1 MSSWKTEGGN
11 KINNIVNTQVDIT
24 NKYFSTDPTLAI
36 NDREGIYYFRE
47 NSATVLGVGTKNP
60 YSRLSFGDYRINNY
74 QNNILK
80 SESLVNTPSVAF
92 SEKSDGTNATGV
104 SFYYNRAGTGESRG
118 LRFTVNNNE
127 NGTIFNSSLEPQAV
141 SNENTL
147 MLMTNDGNINSV
159 FVNTTSSNFPNPK
172 NGLEVN
178 GEIRGTNGL
187 ILKALDSANIDRQA
201 GLIFYDVKEKNIKW
215 CTGSG
220 DDIKTVVASG
230 ESGFVIDTSKYDA
243 SFALVE
249 NTQTQTAVLA
259 FKDMAF
265 AIGNGEMISN
275 RFIGTNPLNNT
286 YIRENLPAFTI
297 VGQTVGDSNYNA
309 NMMLSHIDYMDG
321 SPILSGTSVS
331 DISLNG
337 VMYLLNNLA
346 IDVYNP
352 LSVIDVSKNHVPF
365 LNIGSKN
372 TNYNNSVVIGCD
384 IRGSLQSFY
393 FGENIT
399 NNIKE
404 NKFNLCFGKNLTIN
418 DENCHYNLIY
428 GENNNINLKNNN
440 YNLVFGNNLNI
451 ENDVSNC
458 LIMGYGGTARVG
470 DLIKYFENGY
480 TSEIFGLKSGGVMY
494 VNKKLHIGNVDNDT
508 ILNIYYTNFTN
519 KIGLNLNGDS
529 GIAKPQLN
537 MVNSA
542 NGLNIETN
550 NNNNSYY
557 SLSVN
562 NSTNN
567 LVIVKNDGLT
577 GIGISEPESLLHL
590 SKENGCTFLIENS
603 NGDFSNQN
611 QSIEFRTTY
620 GTSGFIHQKGEDL
633 RVGTTG
639 SSGTIKFYTNENTSG
654 YVEQNNSAETSP
666 IIKTT
671 YTQNDDKPKMVIL
684 NNGNIGVGLENPLA
698 KLHITHSDS
707 QNEDTISLRTEG
719 IIRTY
724 AFDGDNEIRADLTN
738 HTTGGK
744 LLLYRGSN
752 STNVVKTKF
761 TAESQENS
769 FINNSG
775 KFGIGTDTPLY
786 KLDVSG
792 DLIISGEANNLYFN
806 NQNTSINSVNNNLTF
821 KTGNQ
826 SRISID
832 EFGETF
838 IDGILAI
845 ETLKIKGNIFDSA
858 AASSWTSTSSTHP
871 SVNVNF
877 NVGINNENTSETYK
891 NFKPYFALDVN
902 GNIRSNNMFFGSNNL
917 KVIPEYFNT
926 DVYQDVDLD
935 SFYYGIYT
943 VQELST
949 NNNYPAWKLFD
960 GDEDTEC
967 VLNDNSIAETT
978 YIDTGLDDDNNLEDI
993 QKTINGAYF
1002 DIILT
1007 KKWAIKKYSISY
1019 NSDISDNELLPKSWY
1034 LLGKTHLDDDN
1045 TIDQTE
1051 NKWKLIDFKNETTSW
1066 SLTNETFE
1074 KVFDLGEYPYKN
1086 ERYLRFRMLINESYS
1101 DSAEADDTSNFEV
1114 HMTSFQ
1120 LYGET
1125 EELDVSNCS
1134 FIQSTFSESNIN
1146 AINMHLNLQP
1156 FGNNVGIRNKTPQVI
1171 LDINDTGA
1179 IRLPIG
1185 TEQQGVD
1192 VATIVGDKKGYL
1204 RYNTTK
1210 NQFEGYYGNIWRG
1223 LGGLIDTDQ
1232 DTFIETELN
1241 PDEDTLRFFTAGIEK
1256 MNIDGFGNFDISAN
1270 IIDISFNHMNFNS
1283 KINIDISNNLNIL
1296 NDLSANF
1303 VKSRKILLDD
1313 RMLRKGEVIK
1323 ATHPE
1328 DDDEDLF
1335 VLNSL
1340 NAIFDVK
1347 FDSDDDADLHE
1358 YLIDEVPYP
1367 TLKLHAGTVIQFN
1380 LDLVDN
1386 SFNIFEGGEQNTTGI
1401 TPSGLVHVNSSGVV
1415 LNGIDANEKIN
1426 GTLYWHVPINTTKTY
1441 RYQSSKKNEYK
1452 GDIIILPVPQDVSN
1466 NYIKTVGLNTLDMSA
1481 NYANIVEIS
1490 NNILYTKTV
1499 DTVDISV
1506 NNLFINNHVGMF
1518 TDNPTVVFE
1527 INSEIAMRIPS
1538 GPESNRE
1545 TGIITGRSGY
1555 LRYNTTSSQ
1564 FEGYDGANWS
1574 GLGGV
1579 ISVDQETHIIAQ
1591 DTTDGLENIGSLIFT
1606 VDNKEVVRV
1615 MGGPPG
1621 GDRFIGINN
1630 TSPNV
1635 ILDIIDTGAIRL
1647 PAGTTTEGSN
1657 ITTNNLGGYIRY
1669 NTQKSEFEGYDG
1681 TNWFSFGSNLSKNID
1696 TDMDTYIATEET
1708 TDDDILRFYT
1718 EGTQKMTLNNT
1729 GDIQLTGNFTS
1740 QKNVNSDK
1748 TFTNYLK
1755 VGDNLIRNADI
1766 IKETNPEDDDDDFI
1780 KLQSLHGYF
1789 DVTFD
1794 TDLNEY
1800 NFNDTPMPTIYAYPG
1815 SILQFNLN
1823 TGSEPLKIFKG
1834 SESNT
1839 SGTDVIGIVHIADD
1853 KTVQSG
1859 DVDDVST
1866 GTLFWHVPYDAIGN
1880 YRYQSQVTN
1889 GYKGDIIILP
1899 HISDISNNDIKTN
1912 HLIVHG
1918 DLSGNDAYLHDVS
1931 VNRLWIG
1938 NVEMLGYIP
1947 GNISNPNGICEIV
1960 GDLVVR
1966 GFTKTQNGRFE
1977 IVDIS
1982 NINLHE
1988 QINLNYTNSTASNNQ
2003 GIIVNGDS
2011 GSNPQMSMEGSTNGI
2026 KLETNNNSASNYAL
2040 NIENNS
2046 NSLLHIQNDGYIGI
2060 GTNSPLSTLDVV
2072 GQVQIKRQA
2081 GQAITNNDSNFGL
2094 DDYYLLIGHDEYAN
2108 DARRLIGFGY
2118 MRNTQLGAERFPN
2131 AYIGTI
2137 TQDNT
2142 QGEYSDIIFGTKSN
2156 NSYTTRPTEKLRITH
2171 DGNVGI
2177 GTDLPTAKLQVNG
2190 AIKIKQSSRL
2200 VHDSSNYDNGIIF
2213 ENPDDVHSYYMGYE
2227 TSGYFTMGQFH
2238 PGETPKYNEFFR
2250 AHGPNIFLNPDNDGN
2265 VAIGY
2270 TTARNKLDVNGGITC
2285 GKIFTDAS
2293 TLSNNS
2299 HSWIFECPRPGT
2311 TSGGAIHFINGE
2323 NRSTDGGESTYTI
2336 RNDSGNLRLGNANY
2350 ITSIEGTEIRLNG
2363 DTDGGTK
2370 ILTYDS
2376 TNHSDITG
2384 LVPGTTGGTLIEV
2397 MKDSHLVVGLRG
2409 NDNDDSFNI
2418 ISRINN
2424 STYTNSVA
2432 TFKANGNV
2440 GFGTKTPLQRLHI
2453 NGSILFGDGTPNGY
2467 LQSGS
2472 WAIGLSAA
2480 NGGIASDDNI
2490 GTASNGFTGM
2500 RIVSHRSDGNDYS
2513 TDISAYSQ
2521 NMEFYTH
2528 YNYGGS
2534 TQYKPRLT
2542 IRYDGNISI
2551 GTTDATEIL
2560 TVKSND
2566 DAIIKVINGS
2576 ANKECGIEFINN
2588 SSSITYGGDAY
2599 IDWKVYTGGNAGEGF
2614 AISKNSS
2621 HVAPS
2626 TVYSLDPVFLIYSN
2640 VTSDK
2645 VGTADL
2651 NCGLRIQGYRTNPY
2665 SSGTGITYN
2674 TGGNANSNLYAG
2686 IHTSTDSNLYANFK
2700 DYNQNLVAQKAG
2712 LQSDY
2717 AVLGSAF
2724 IIPSDKRIKTD
2735 IEEVPDNLSL
2745 QKLRDISCC
2754 YYGYIDKLNRGF
2766 DKTIGFIAQQV
2777 KEHMP
2782 MAVSTHVDFIPNELR
2797 SIENPQWTQVEDI
2810 DISTNYILTIP
2821 DLRDVS
2827 DNTIFKFY
2835 VTDDLS
2841 GTEIPIETKKL
2852 PNNKFMFKHNWKHVF
2867 LHGEEIRDFHKLD
2880 KQKLFALNFSA
2891 TQEIDK
2897 IQCSE
2902 KQRLD
2907 EAYGKIHEL
2916 EEKNKTLENTLEQ
2929 VLKRLTELENK

>member
-11 KINNIVNTQVDIT
+11 KFNNIVNTKVDIA
-24 NKYFSTDPTLAI
+24 NKYFSTDPTLAV
-36 NDREGIYYFRE
+36 NDREGIYYFKE

-60 YSRLSFGDYRINNY
+60 YSRLSFGDYKINNY

-80 SESLVNTPSVAF
+80 SESLVNTPSIAF
-92 SEKSDGTNATGV
+92 SEKSDGTNATGL
-104 SFYYNRAGTGESRG
+104 SFYYNKAGTGESRG
-118 LRFTVNNNE
+118 LRFTINNNQ
-127 NGTIFNSSLEPQAV
+127 NGTIFNSSLEPQAI

-147 MLMTNDGNINSV
+147 MLMSNDGNINSV
-159 FVNTTSSNFPNPK
+159 FINTISSNFPNPK

-178 GEIRGTNGL
+178 GEIRGTEGL
-187 ILKALDSANIDRQA
+187 ILKPQDSSNIDRQA
-201 GLIFYDVKEKNIKW
+201 GLIFYDEKEKSIKW

-230 ESGFVIDTSKYDA
+230 DSGFVIDTSKYDA

-275 RFIGTNPLNNT
+275 RFIGTNPINNT

-297 VGQTVGDSNYNA
+297 IGQTVGDNNYNA

-337 VMYLLNNLA
+337 VIYLLNNLA

-372 TNYNNSVVIGCD
+372 INCNNSIVIGCD
-384 IRGSLQSFY
+384 ISGSLQSFY

-399 NNIKE
+399 NNIE
-404 NKFNLCFGKNLTIN
+404 QNKFNLCFGQDLVIN
-418 DENCHYNLIY
+418 DENCEHNLIF
-428 GENNNINLKNNN
+428 GSNNNINLKNNN

-458 LIMGYGGTARVG
+458 LIMGYSGTARVG

-480 TSEIFGLKSGGVMY
+480 TNEVFGLKSGGIMY
-494 VNKKLHIGNVDNDT
+494 VNKKLHIGSVNNDV
-508 ILNIYYTNFTN
+508 ILNINYTNFTN
-519 KIGLNLNGDS
+519 KIGINLTGDS
-529 GIAKPQLN
+529 GIAKPQFN
-537 MVNSA
+537 MINSS

-550 NNNNSYY
+550 NNNSSYY
-557 SLSVN
+557 SFSLN
-562 NSTNN
+562 NN
-567 LVIVKNDGLT
+567 LNNLLIVKNNGYMGL
-577 GIGISEPESLLHL
+577 GISEPESLLHL
-590 SKENGCTFLIENS
+590 SKENGCTFFMENS

-611 QSIEFRTTY
+611 QSIEFRTTF

-633 RVGTTG
+633 RMGTTG

-654 YVEQNNSAETSP
+654 YIEQNNSAETSP

-671 YTQNDDKPKMVIL
+671 YTQNDDKPKMIIL
-684 NNGNIGVGLENPLA
+684 NNGNIGIGLENPLA

-707 QNEDTISLRTEG
+707 QNEDTVSLRTEG

-724 AFDGDNEIRADLTN
+724 AFNGDDDIRADLTN
-738 HTTGGK
+738 HNTGGK

-752 STNVVKTKF
+752 TTNVVKTKF
-761 TAESQENS
+761 SAESQENS

-792 DLIISGEANNLYFN
+792 DLIISGESNNLYFN

-821 KTGNQ
+821 KTSNKT
-826 SRISID
+826 RISID

-838 IDGILAI
+838 IDGILSI
-845 ETLKIKGNIFDSA
+845 EKLKIEGNVFDSA
-858 AASSWTSTSSTHP
+858 AASSWTSTSSVYP

-877 NVGINNENTSETYK
+877 NVGINNENTSNTFY
-891 NFKPYFALDVN
+891 NFKPYFPLDIN
-902 GNIRSNNMFFGSNNL
+902 GSIRTSNVFFGSNNL
-917 KVIPEYFNT
+917 KIIPEYFNT
-926 DVYQDVDLD
+926 DVYQDTDLD
-935 SFYYGIYT
+935 SFYYGIYSI
-943 VQELST
+943 QELKSA
-949 NNNYPAWKLFD
+949 NNFPAWQLFD
-960 GDEDTEC
+960 GDDDTLC
-967 VLNDNSIAETT
+967 ILNGDSIVEFT
-978 YIDTGLDDDNNLEDI
+978 YIETGLNSDNNLENI
-993 QKTINGAYF
+993 EKTIIGAYF
-1002 DIILT
+1002 DINLT
-1007 KKWAIKKYSISY
+1007 KKWVVKNYSISY
-1019 NSDISDNELLPKSWY
+1019 NSDISDNNLLPKSWY
-1034 LLGKTHLDDDN
+1034 LFGKTHLDDDV

-1051 NKWKLIDFKNETTSW
+1051 NKWKLIDFKTMPTPWN
-1066 SLTNETFE
+1066 LDNETFT
-1074 KVFDLGEYPYKN
+1074 KVFDLGEYSYKN
-1086 ERYLRFRMLINESYS
+1086 ERYVRFRMLISESYS
-1101 DSAEADDTSNFEV
+1101 VSAATAFENGNNFEIQ
-1114 HMTSFQ
+1114 MTSFQ

-1125 EELDVSNCS
+1125 GNLDLSSCS
-1134 FIQSTFSESNIN
+1134 VIQTEFSESNIFSK
-1146 AINMHLNLQP
+1146 NMHLNLQP
-1156 FGNNVGIRNKTPQVI
+1156 FGNNIGIRNKIPQVI

-1185 TEQQGVD
+1185 TEHEGID
-1192 VATIVGDKKGYL
+1192 VANKVGDKKGYL

-1210 NQFEGYYGNIWRG
+1210 NQFEGYYGDIWRG

-1232 DTFIETELN
+1232 DTFITTELN
-1241 PDEDTLRFFTAGIEK
+1241 PDEDTLRFFTTGIEK
-1256 MNIDGFGNFDISAN
+1256 MNIDASGNFDISAN
-1270 IIDISFNHMNFNS
+1270 IIDISFNYMTFNNQ
-1283 KINIDISNNLNIL
+1283 INIDISNNLNIL

-1303 VKSRKILLDD
+1303 IKSTNIILDD
-1313 RMLRKGEVIK
+1313 RILRKGEIIK

-1347 FDSDDDADLHE
+1347 FDNDEDADLHE

-1367 TLKLHAGTVIQFN
+1367 TLKVHGGTVIQFN

-1386 SFNIFEGGEQNTTGI
+1386 SFNIFEGGEQNTTGD
-1401 TPSGLVHVNSSGVV
+1401 TPSGLVHVDSNGVV
-1415 LNGIDANEKIN
+1415 LNDSNANEKLN

-1466 NYIKTVGLNTLDMSA
+1466 NTILTKNINTYDISA
-1481 NYANIVEIS
+1481 NLADIVEIS
-1490 NNILYTKTV
+1490 NNILYTKKV
-1499 DTVDISV
+1499 DTLDISV

-1591 DTTDGLENIGSLIFT
+1591 DTTDGQENIGSLILT
-1606 VDNKEVVRV
+1606 VDNKEAVRV
-1615 MGGPPG
+1615 MGGTPG

-1647 PAGTTTEGSN
+1647 PAGTTNEGSN

-1681 TNWFSFGSNLSKNID
+1681 TNWFVFGSNLSKSID
-1696 TDMDTYIATEET
+1696 TDMDTYISTEET
-1708 TDDDILRFYT
+1708 TDDDTLRFYT

-1740 QKNVNSDK
+1740 QKSVNSDK

-1755 VGDNLIRNADI
+1755 VGDNLIRTADI

-1839 SGTDVIGIVHIADD
+1839 TGTEVTGIVHITDD
-1853 KTVQSG
+1853 KIVKSG
-1859 DVDDVST
+1859 DVDNVST

-1889 GYKGDIIILP
+1889 SYKGDIIILP

-1912 HLIVHG
+1912 HLIVNG

-1960 GDLVVR
+1960 GDLVVK

-2011 GSNPQMSMEGSTNGI
+2011 GSNPQMSMQGSTNGI
-2026 KLETNNNSASNYAL
+2026 KLETNNNNTSNYAL

-2046 NSLLHIQNDGYIGI
+2046 NSLFHIQNNGNIGI

-2072 GQVQIKRQA
+2072 GQIQIKRQA
-2081 GQAITNNDSNFGL
+2081 ITKNDSNFSL
-2094 DDYYLLIGHDEYAN
+2094 DDYYLLIGHDEKAN

-2118 MRNTQLGAERFPN
+2118 MQNTQLGTERFPN

-2142 QGEYSDIIFGTKSN
+2142 LGEYSDIIFGTKSN

-2171 DGNVGI
+2171 DGNMGI

-2190 AIKIKQSSRL
+2190 SIKIKQIYS
-2200 VHDSSNYDNGIIF
+2200 VDHDSSNYDNGVIF
-2213 ENPDDVHSYYMGYE
+2213 ENLSGVHSYYMGYE
-2227 TSGYFTMGQFH
+2227 TDGYFTMGHFH
-2238 PGETPKYNEFFR
+2238 PGVSTIYNEFLR
-2250 AHGPNIFLNPDNDGN
+2250 ANGNDVYLNPDNDGN

-2270 TTARNKLDVNGGITC
+2270 ETARNKLDVNGGITC
-2285 GKIFTDAS
+2285 EKIYIDANII
-2293 TLSNNS
+2293 SNDS
-2299 HSWIFECPRPGT
+2299 YSSILEGPRPGT
-2311 TSGGAIHFINGE
+2311 TSDGAVHFINGE
-2323 NRSTDGGESTYTI
+2323 NRSADGGSSTYTI
-2336 RNDSGNLRLGNANY
+2336 RNNSGNLRLGRSDY

-2363 DTDGGTK
+2363 NTDGHTK
-2370 ILTYDS
+2370 IKIYNS
-2376 TNHSDITG
+2376 FNHSDING
-2384 LVPGTTGGTLIEV
+2384 LVLGSQQGTLIEV
-2397 MKDSHLVVGLRG
+2397 MENSHLVVGLRA
-2409 NDNDDSFNI
+2409 NDNDDSFSI
-2418 ISRINN
+2418 VSRIDN

-2432 TFKANGNV
+2432 TFQSNGYVGIGTKTPGCALDVQTIGTESKILIQNNNIALLQLRQPAHNYFWNLEIGKTQGEFSISDRTGEKVRIKANGNV
-2440 GFGTKTPLQRLHI
+2440 G
-2453 NGSILFGDGTPNGY
+2453 
-2467 LQSGS
+2467 
-2472 WAIGLSAA
+2472 IG
-2480 NGGIASDDNI
+2480 IDD
-2490 GTASNGFTGM
+2490 
-2500 RIVSHRSDGNDYS
+2500 
-2513 TDISAYSQ
+2513 
-2521 NMEFYTH
+2521 
-2528 YNYGGS
+2528 
-2534 TQYKPRLT
+2534 P
-2542 IRYDGNISI
+2542 
-2551 GTTDATEIL
+2551 TEIL
-2560 TVKSND
+2560 TVKSDD
-2566 DAIIKVINGS
+2566 DAIIKLINGS
-2576 ANKECGIEFINN
+2576 SNKECGIEFVNN
-2588 SSSITYGGDAY
+2588 LNSIEYGGDFN
-2599 IDWKVYTGGNAGEGF
+2599 IDWKMYTGGNAGENF

-2621 HVAPS
+2621 KAI
-2626 TVYSLDPVFLIYSN
+2626 TRFALDPVFLIYST
-2640 VTSDK
+2640 VTNDK

-2651 NCGLRIQGYRTNPY
+2651 NCGLHIQGYKTNPHTG
-2665 SSGTGITYN
+2665 GTGITYN
-2674 TGGNANSNLYAG
+2674 TGGNANSNLYTG
-2686 IHTSTDSNLYANFK
+2686 IHVETDSNLKTTFK
-2700 DYNQNLVAQKAG
+2700 DYNNNFVAQKVG

-2717 AVLGSAF
+2717 AVLGTAF
-2724 IIPSDKRIKTD
+2724 IIPSDKRIKTN
-2735 IEEVPDNLSL
+2735 IEEVADNLSL
-2745 QKLRDISCC
+2745 QKLRDINCC
-2754 YYGYIDKLNRGF
+2754 YYQYIDKLNKGF
-2766 DKTIGFIAQQV
+2766 GKTMGFVAQQV

-2782 MAVSTHVDFIPNELR
+2782 IAVSTHVDFIPNELR
-2797 SIENPQWTQVEDI
+2797 NIENPEWTKVKDN
-2810 DISTNYILTIP
+2810 STNYVLTIP
-2821 DLRDVS
+2821 NLRDVS
-2827 DNTIFKFY
+2827 DNTVFKFY

-2852 PNNKFMFKHNWKHVF
+2852 PNNKFLFKHNWKYVF
-2867 LHGEEIRDFHKLD
+2867 LHGQEIKDFHRLD
-2880 KQKLFALNFSA
+2880 KQKLFTLNFSA

-2897 IQCSE
+2897 IQCIE
-2902 KQRLD
+2902 KQRLN
-2907 EAYGKIHEL
+2907 EAYCKIKEL
-2916 EEKNKTLENTLEQ
+2916 EEKNQTLENTLEQ
-2929 VLKRLTELENK
+2929 VLKRLTKLENK